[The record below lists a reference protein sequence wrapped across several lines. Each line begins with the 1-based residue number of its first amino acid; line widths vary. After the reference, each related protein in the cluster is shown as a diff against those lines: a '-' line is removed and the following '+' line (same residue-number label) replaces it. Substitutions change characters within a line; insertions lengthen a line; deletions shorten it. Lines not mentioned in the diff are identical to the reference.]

1 MLFRAVG
8 AVAFMAMS
16 SFLGSFLADKITH
29 EDIEGV
35 LQKFTG
41 NIMQVPPL

>member
-1 MLFRAVG
+1 MYFRDCFSVT
-8 AVAFMAMS
+8 
-16 SFLGSFLADKITH
+16 FLGSFLADKITQ
-29 EDIEGV
+29 EDIESI